1 MKTAEGNRT
10 DIIEMQIGSKNI
22 SRYYNELKKKH
33 VPVLCPVLNNVLKS
47 IFISVID

>member
-22 SRYYNELKKKH
+22 SLCYNELKKH
-33 VPVLCPVLNNVLKS
+33 VPVLYPLFNTVLKS
-47 IFISVID
+47 IVTSVLD